1 MTRFWL
7 WNKAMIS
14 VLGFEGL
21 RYMERQ
27 ETLYEI
33 CIYKWKN
40 LKRYKRHAGTGG
52 AGYSG
57 GK

>member
-7 WNKAMIS
+7 WNKPMIS
-14 VLGFEGL
+14 ALGIEGL
-21 RYMERQ
+21 RHMERQ

-52 AGYSG
+52 AGPSG

>member
-14 VLGFEGL
+14 VLGLEGL
-21 RYMERQ
+21 RHMESQ

-33 CIYKWKN
+33 CIYQWKN
-40 LKRYKRHAGTGG
+40 FKRYKRHAGTGG

>member
-14 VLGFEGL
+14 VLSFEGL
-21 RYMERQ
+21 RHMESQ
-27 ETLYEI
+27 EKLYEI
-33 CIYKWKN
+33 CIYQWKN

-52 AGYSG
+52 ADYSG

>member
-1 MTRFWL
+1 
-7 WNKAMIS
+7 MIS

-21 RYMERQ
+21 RHMESQ

-33 CIYKWKN
+33 CIYQWEN
-40 LKRYKRHAGTGG
+40 IKRDKRHAGTGG

>member
-1 MTRFWL
+1 
-7 WNKAMIS
+7 MIS

-21 RYMERQ
+21 RHMERQ